1 MNINFNIILTHR
13 FFIFLIQTLE
23 HDMKRARQHL
33 NPFGQM
39 MTPGA
44 FDGSFLFNFL
54 KIIMYP

>member
-1 MNINFNIILTHR
+1 MK
-13 FFIFLIQTLE
+13 QTLE

-44 FDGSFLFNFL
+44 FDGEFKELVRH
-54 KIIMYP
+54 